1 MMRRAERLNDEQ
13 RRVLLALRQG
23 CHLKVHRTLD
33 GDKVCRLHH
42 SPHAGNASIEVL
54 PLELIDALERSGFV
68 QSNMKFPAATLLLTE
83 RGVQAAEAVMTAS
96 AGDGLRPIGPR
107 KY

>member
-23 CHLKVHRTLD
+23 SHLKVHRTLD
-33 GDKVCRLHH
+33 GDKVCRLH
-42 SPHAGNASIEVL
+42 SPAVEGNANVEEVL
-54 PLELIDALERSGFV
+54 LTLVDALERGGFV

-83 RGVQAAEAVMTAS
+83 RGVQEAEGILTAS
-96 AGDGLRPIGPR
+96 AEDGLRPIGPR
-107 KY
+107 RY